1 MKLYHTSDRSI
12 PVPDLH
18 YGRKNA
24 DFGQGFYLTPD
35 RSFALR
41 WAGAKAILNSYELDL
56 SGLSVHRF
64 RQDTEWFDYIFRNR
78 RGEDGLDADVVIGP
92 IANDTIFNTMGILSS
107 GFLSPEE
114 ALELL
119 RVGPAYT
126 QVALKTGQA
135 AARLR
140 FLSAEPIARLEE
152 GLRRREQE
160 EYLRAVGEAMSRLT
174 KKE

>member
-1 MKLYHTSDRSI
+1 M
-12 PVPDLH
+12 
-18 YGRKNA
+18 
-24 DFGQGFYLTPD
+24 
-35 RSFALR
+35 
-41 WAGAKAILNSYELDL
+41 
-56 SGLSVHRF
+56 
-64 RQDTEWFDYIFRNR
+64 
-78 RGEDGLDADVVIGP
+78 VIGP

-126 QVALKTGQA
+126 QVALKTEQA

-174 KKE
+174 QKE